1 VVLLLLDTY
10 RNVTQGDNMNRTT
23 ALVASAAII
32 AAGIASVGTASFAGN
47 HNAQHKVT
55 PGPHQYKYQL
65 PATSGADAAAY
76 TFPGLSP
83 AIYNASY
90 SLSAFMTDA
99 TATLS
104 CQFER
109 PLPNPTDYQLPE
121 YGASGGFNYSTV
133 SVNGALDLR
142 HNGPVGLVCFA
153 SSGTFRL
160 DHSSHHSS
168 VTFLKMGSTVVR
180 DGRRAAKSANPS
192 AIHSPLAR

>member
-1 VVLLLLDTY
+1 
-10 RNVTQGDNMNRTT
+10 MNRTT
-23 ALVASAAII
+23 ALVASAAIV
-32 AAGIASVGTASFAGN
+32 AAGIASVGTASFAGS
-47 HNAQHKVT
+47 HSDQHKVT

-65 PATSGADAAAY
+65 PVTYGVDTAAF

-83 AIYNASY
+83 AIYNASF
-90 SLSAFMTDA
+90 SLSAHMTAA

-109 PLPNPTDYQLPE
+109 PYPNVTDYQLPE
-121 YGASGGFNYSTV
+121 YGASEGLNYSTV

-142 HNGPVGLVCFA
+142 HNGPVVLVCFA

-160 DHSSHHSS
+160 DHSSRHSS

-180 DGRRAAKSANPS
+180 DGRRVAKLANPS
-192 AIHSPLAR
+192 AAHSPLTR